1 MREKK
6 LRNTNLLASRHI
18 NREMA
23 LLSVDMNRSKPSL
36 LKLPNVQGGGG
47 RGLGHINQP
56 CNHNHSLD
64 TKSCFYLNSPTSPL
78 CLRPFW
84 GLRHMRPHQKFY
96 SHTELGLPVEKPVG
110 TSISAYVSKCIS
122 SLSQGKKNEN
132 EIHSLIKIEKKEKY
146 DYNITLYFLNFNI
159 KIKLT

>member
-1 MREKK
+1 MRDKK

-18 NREMA
+18 T
-23 LLSVDMNRSKPSL
+23 
-36 LKLPNVQGGGG
+36 G
-47 RGLGHINQP
+47 RWLYFRLTWIAQTHSGGLGHINQP
-56 CNHNHSLD
+56 WNHNHSLD
-64 TKSCFYLNSPTSPL
+64 TKSRFYLNSPTSPL

-110 TSISAYVSKCIS
+110 TPAYVSKCMS
-122 SLSQGKKNEN
+122 SLSQGKNNEN
-132 EIHSLIKIEKKEKY
+132 EIHSLMKIEKKGKY
-146 DYNITLYFLNFNI
+146 DYNISLYFLNFNI

>member
-47 RGLGHINQP
+47 ERVGAHQSTLQP
-56 CNHNHSLD
+56 
-64 TKSCFYLNSPTSPL
+64 
-78 CLRPFW
+78 
-84 GLRHMRPHQKFY
+84 
-96 SHTELGLPVEKPVG
+96 
-110 TSISAYVSKCIS
+110 
-122 SLSQGKKNEN
+122 
-132 EIHSLIKIEKKEKY
+132 
-146 DYNITLYFLNFNI
+146 
-159 KIKLT
+159 